1 MTGFGSVFVNGVRF
15 EDNGAR
21 LVDDDGTVKV
31 LGSDDNPLKVGMVV
45 EVTGSVDDSGTVR
58 KATQIAYGAELKG
71 PVTAVDVAAG
81 TFDVFG
87 ITVRT
92 STTTTNF
99 FNFGG
104 VASLAAGNV
113 VEVHGQPDAGGRIV
127 ATYVEREAASEAAFT
142 TGDGEY
148 RLRGPIASLGGSS
161 AGYSFTVRGVAIRTD
176 GSTRFDGTPANGVAV
191 SVRLAPTRLGD
202 GGYMAE
208 RLKVRS
214 ASYDDVASASE
225 GEVEGYVGDFDAAA
239 GTFRVAGYAVRLG
252 PNVVYTDGVAADL
265 KDGIRVEAKGSIQS
279 GVLVVTKLEFKSRDD
294 DDDGIDDEV
303 SGSSTEFEFKGSA
316 ACGSSC
322 GASSGTFT
330 VKGVTV
336 SYDAGTEFR
345 DGLSGASLDGTR
357 RRGQERGRGRRP
369 AAPSIAP
376 RASRST
382 TEYRPPVRAAA
393 GRCSFKPARSR
404 PRKGP
409 TGSAMPGDGL

>member
-1 MTGFGSVFVNGVRF
+1 M
-15 EDNGAR
+15 
-21 LVDDDGTVKV
+21 
-31 LGSDDNPLKVGMVV
+31 
-45 EVTGSVDDSGTVR
+45 
-58 KATQIAYGAELKG
+58 
-71 PVTAVDVAAG
+71 
-81 TFDVFG
+81 
-87 ITVRT
+87 
-92 STTTTNF
+92 
-99 FNFGG
+99 
-104 VASLAAGNV
+104 ASLAAGNV
-113 VEVHGQPDAGGRIV
+113 VEVHGQPDTNGRIV
-127 ATYVEREAASEAAFT
+127 ATYVEREAASEAAFA
-142 TGDGEY
+142 TGGGEY

-191 SVRLAPTRLGD
+191 SVRLEPTRLGD

-252 PNVVYTDGVAADL
+252 PDVVYTDGVAADL
-265 KDGIRVEAKGSIQS
+265 KDGIRVEAKGSIES

-303 SGSSTEFEFKGSA
+303 SGGSTEFEFKGSA
-316 ACGSSC
+316 ACVSC

-336 SYDAGTEFR
+336 SYGAGTEFR
-345 DGLSGASLDGTR
+345 DGLSGATLDGTR
-357 RRGQERGRGRRP
+357 RGGQVRVRGDGQRHQ
-369 AAPSIAP
+369 SIAP
-376 RASRST
+376 RASSST
-382 TEYRPPVRAAA
+382 TEYRPPIRAAA
-393 GRCSFKPARSR
+393 DRRSFKPAPIFGPGRR
-404 PRKGP
+404 P